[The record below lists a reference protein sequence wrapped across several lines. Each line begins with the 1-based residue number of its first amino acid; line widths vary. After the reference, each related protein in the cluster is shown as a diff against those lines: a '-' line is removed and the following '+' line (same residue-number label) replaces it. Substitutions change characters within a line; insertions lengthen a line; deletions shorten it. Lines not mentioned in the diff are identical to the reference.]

1 MYDEESNILTQEEQ
15 IGIWRSIIYDY
26 FANRYIKGIF
36 DNCDTH
42 FDYLIDAVVEQWAS
56 DSSFIYAWN
65 PGRLKFKLRPL
76 AESIDAY
83 MLENY
88 DDLLVTAKALE
99 EERETYPLPED
110 KNYLS
115 LHSGLP
121 DELIK
126 RSEENIEQLKAC
138 AEDVKKKIE
147 EICGEDFNNMMKE
160 VVENAEMLLE

>member
-1 MYDEESNILTQEEQ
+1 MNDEESYRLTQEEE
-15 IGIWRSIIYDY
+15 IGVWRSIIYDY
-26 FANRYIKGIF
+26 FANRYIKGTF

-42 FDYLIDAVVEQWAS
+42 FDYLIDAVVEQWTS
-56 DSSFIYAWN
+56 ESSFIYAWN

-83 MLENY
+83 MLEKY
-88 DDLLVTAKALE
+88 DDLLITAKELE

-115 LHSGLP
+115 LHSNLP
-121 DELIK
+121 DELIE
-126 RSEENIEQLKAC
+126 RSKENIKQLKAC

-147 EICGEDFNNMMKE
+147 KICDADFNKMMKE
-160 VVENAEMLLE
+160 VVENNEMLL